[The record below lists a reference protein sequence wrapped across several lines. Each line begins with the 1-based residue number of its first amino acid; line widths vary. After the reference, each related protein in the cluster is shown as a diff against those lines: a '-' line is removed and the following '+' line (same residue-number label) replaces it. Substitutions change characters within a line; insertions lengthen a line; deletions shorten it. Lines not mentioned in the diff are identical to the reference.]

1 MTEAAYEQLLILL
14 RQAVNDS
21 PPDDQ
26 IRRLAKGLS
35 KALARWLRLQS
46 ASPVQARTGM
56 PRSQGLAAVN
66 ASLASPVE
74 SSHGKAPRPQGAD
87 PDR

>member
-1 MTEAAYEQLLILL
+1 MTTAAYEQLLILL
-14 RQAVNDS
+14 KQAVNDS

-46 ASPVQARTGM
+46 AQSVQARNGM
-56 PRSQGLAAVN
+56 PRPSGLAAVN

-74 SSHGKAPRPQGAD
+74 SSHGKATRPQRTD